1 MTVYIWGVTILHE
14 PKGRSPAFDCEH
26 LTERDVSMT
35 KTLFITGAS
44 SGIGEATARAAAQA
58 GWNVGLFARSEE
70 KLTKLASDIGGQ
82 ALALPGDATDA
93 GAQKKAIDT
102 LVDHYGQLDA
112 VFANAGRGL
121 SQAGTEKGDPEE
133 WKAMIDLNIMGALY
147 TAHAALPLLRKSK
160 GQFVVTGSAAG
171 RRHIQGSIYGASKWF
186 IHGWAG
192 NLADEMAEWGGRC
205 MVVSPGMVDTG
216 FFDAPKPEK
225 LHPEDVANAVMHALN
240 APERASIREI
250 HLMPTG

>member
-1 MTVYIWGVTILHE
+1 
-14 PKGRSPAFDCEH
+14 
-26 LTERDVSMT
+26 
-35 KTLFITGAS
+35 
-44 SGIGEATARAAAQA
+44 
-58 GWNVGLFARSEE
+58 
-70 KLTKLASDIGGQ
+70 
-82 ALALPGDATDA
+82 
-93 GAQKKAIDT
+93 
-102 LVDHYGQLDA
+102 
-112 VFANAGRGL
+112 
-121 SQAGTEKGDPEE
+121 
-133 WKAMIDLNIMGALY
+133 MGALY

-250 HLMPTG
+250 HRMPTG